1 MSTKRRPTLRRVLDE
16 PSSYLLWP
24 RAALMQLA
32 HPSIAPTE
40 VESGAYANRGAQ
52 RWRATIDYLRL
63 VAEGDDDT
71 LDRLVREVNRIHATV
86 SVPEGHDGHRS
97 RRPVFDS
104 DGQRWVAVT
113 WFLSM
118 VDTYRLLISEIDD
131 DVLDQLLADFA
142 RVGGLLQMD
151 VSGWP
156 ADYAGLTELV
166 AGVERGYPPRLPR
179 SGPDAPPEQ
188 LLPGDVAA
196 SVFSAYSLPLRYV
209 RWAPKVRLLT
219 WGMAGPLLRGVYGIE
234 WTDDHQ
240 ARFERQARRW
250 RRALRTCPGV
260 VRRRNGRK
268 GRRKAARRLREY
280 QVRSYTE
287 AKAHERR
294 LAARSETG

>member
-1 MSTKRRPTLRRVLDE
+1 MSTKSRPTLRRVLDE

-86 SVPEGHDGHRS
+86 SVPERRAGGGP

-104 DGQRWVAVT
+104 DGQRWVAAT
-113 WFLSM
+113 WFHSM
-118 VDTYRLLISEIDD
+118 IETYRLLISDIDD
-131 DVLDQLLADFA
+131 DVLDRLLADFA

-151 VSGWP
+151 VSDWP
-156 ADYAGLTELV
+156 EDYARFTEFVRCGELS
-166 AGVERGYPPRLPR
+166 YPVMLPR
-179 SGPDAPPEQ
+179 SEPDAPPEQ

-209 RWAPKVRLLT
+209 RWAPKVRLVT
-219 WGMAGPLLRGVYGIE
+219 WGMAGPVLRGVYGIE
-234 WTDDHQ
+234 WSDEHQ
-240 ARFERQARRW
+240 ARFEHQARRW
-250 RRALRTCPGV
+250 RRLLALWPGAL
-260 VRRRNGRK
+260 RRRNGRK
-268 GRRKAARRLREY
+268 GRRKAAQRLREH
-280 QVRSYTE
+280 QARSYTE
-287 AKAHERR
+287 TKAHERR
-294 LAARSETG
+294 LAAERPR